1 MTTTELLLHVEA
13 YVGLRKAL
21 GYTAR
26 SDGKLLK
33 DFVAFRESRHVHGP
47 IHAQLAVD
55 WACLPAPGRGPS
67 GQANR
72 LKVVRGFLAHLRATW
87 PETEVPDFGSL
98 PPIRRPTP
106 YLYTDRELT
115 ALLQAAAELGP
126 RDSLR
131 PSTYATLIGLLAST
145 GVRIGEALRL
155 LVKDVRLDG
164 APPHLHIVAG
174 KFRKSRL
181 VPLHPTTVEK
191 LTVYARE
198 RERQH
203 YDALSDAFFVSE
215 SGGPLAYHTC
225 RATFAKL
232 LCRAE
237 ICQPSRGGRPGLHSL
252 RHTFTVRRMV
262 EWQRVGLPLKDLLP
276 TLSVYLGHVQPA
288 HTYWY
293 MTATPELLSMAA
305 VSFQHYAGQGG
316 HNG

>member
-1 MTTTELLLHVEA
+1 MTSAALLRHVEA

-21 GYTAR
+21 GYTVR
-26 SDGKLLK
+26 SDDKLLK
-33 DFVAFRESRHVHGP
+33 DFVAFLASRHVHGP
-47 IHAQLAVD
+47 IHAQHAVD

-87 PETEVPDFGSL
+87 PETEVPGPGSL
-98 PPIRRPTP
+98 APIRRPTP
-106 YLYTDRELT
+106 YLYTEHELT

-131 PSTYATLIGLLAST
+131 PCTYATLIGLLAST

-155 LVKDVRLDG
+155 QVKEVRLDSV
-164 APPHLHIVAG
+164 PSYLHIVEG
-174 KFRKSRL
+174 KFRKSRF

-191 LTVYARE
+191 LAAYTRE

-215 SGGPLAYHTC
+215 SGGALAYPTC

-232 LCRAE
+232 LCRVG
-237 ICQPSRGGRPGLHSL
+237 IDQPARGGRPGLHSL

-262 EWQRVGLPLKDLLP
+262 EWQRAGLPLKDLLP
-276 TLSVYLGHVQPA
+276 TLSVYLGHVQPV

-293 MTATPELLSMAA
+293 MTATPELLSLAA
-305 VSFQHYAGQGG
+305 ASFQHYAGQGG
-316 HNG
+316 RDV